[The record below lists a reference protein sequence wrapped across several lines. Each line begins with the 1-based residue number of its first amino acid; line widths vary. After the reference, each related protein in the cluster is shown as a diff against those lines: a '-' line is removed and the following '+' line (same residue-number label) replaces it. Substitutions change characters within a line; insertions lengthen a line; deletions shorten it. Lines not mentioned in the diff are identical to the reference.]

1 MNILPNHLTKICISI
16 SEKPGKSGSKFHNT
30 AYKLLNLDY
39 LYIPMKLNNINQ
51 IKMIIKK
58 LNIRGCSVSMPFKQE
73 ILKQLDKQDFSSS
86 LTNAANTVV
95 FENGKLK
102 GYNTDLFAIN
112 RIMKKINLK
121 KKDTI
126 LLLGNG
132 GVARTIYECIK
143 KINLKKIYICARDL
157 KKCKN
162 WKIVSNTKL
171 IDWKERNIIY
181 SDLLINATP
190 IGMDDNVIP
199 IDKNKTRNFKKILD
213 LVINKNSA
221 FEKIA
226 KKNNTKF
233 YGGLEFSFYQACKQF
248 EIYTKKKVNEKLM
261 KKVLKYKF

>member
-16 SEKPGKSGSKFHNT
+16 SKKPGTSGSKFHNT
-30 AYKLLNLDY
+30 GYKLLNLNY

-51 IKMIIKK
+51 IKTIIKK
-58 LNIRGCSVSMPFKQE
+58 FNIRGCSVSMPFKQE
-73 ILKQLDKQDFSSS
+73 ILKQLDNQDFSTSS
-86 LTNAANTVV
+86 TNAANTVV

-112 RIMKKINLK
+112 KIMKKISLK
-121 KKDTI
+121 KNDTI

-132 GVARTIYECIK
+132 GVSRTIYEYIK
-143 KINLKKIYICARDL
+143 KIDLKKISICARDI
-157 KKCKN
+157 KKFKN
-162 WKIVSNTKL
+162 WKIISNTKV
-171 IDWKERNIIY
+171 IDWKERNNIY

-190 IGMDDNVIP
+190 IGMDNNLIP
-199 IDKNKTRNFKKILD
+199 INKNNIKNFKNILD
-213 LVINKNSA
+213 LVINNNSA
-221 FEKIA
+221 FKKIA

-248 EIYTKKKVNEKLM
+248 EIYTNKKVNEKLM